1 MFHAFLS
8 DNFGMLRSVL
18 FAGAMALAALAH
30 GQDIKIGFV
39 DAVRLERESVQG
51 RKAIEQLKQEFG
63 PREKEIMELQV
74 RIKDERDRFESER
87 ATLSKTEL
95 AERWKPITELMKK
108 SDRMVY
114 AMQDDMRLRKT
125 QLMGNFL
132 QARERAIAAVG
143 KAQGFD
149 LVVQEAIF
157 SSKRIDVTDQVL
169 AEMARGTSQ

>member
-1 MFHAFLS
+1 
-8 DNFGMLRSVL
+8 
-18 FAGAMALAALAH
+18 MALAALAH

-39 DAVRLERESVQG
+39 DAVRLERESIQG

-63 PREKEIMELQV
+63 PREKEILDLQ
-74 RIKDERDRFESER
+74 RQIKDERDRFESGR
-87 ATLSKTEL
+87 GALSKSEL
-95 AERWKPITELMKK
+95 AEHWKPIAELMKK

-125 QLMGNFL
+125 QLMGDFL
-132 QARERAIAAVG
+132 RERERAIATVG

-157 SSKRIDVTDQVL
+157 SSKRIDITDQVL
-169 AEMARGTSQ
+169 AEMARGTGP